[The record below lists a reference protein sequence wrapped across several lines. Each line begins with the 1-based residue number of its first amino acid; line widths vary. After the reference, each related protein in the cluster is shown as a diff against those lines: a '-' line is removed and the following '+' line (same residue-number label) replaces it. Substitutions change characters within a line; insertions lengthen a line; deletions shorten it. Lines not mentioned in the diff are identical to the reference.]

1 MRTSR
6 KRGSWTLQLV
16 DDVRVAK
23 SVLEINDLT
32 ALILANGMSGKGLN
46 WNHRQNRI
54 RARIGGLFIIA
65 VAVIVVGVVISAK
78 VRYLVELEPPEQY
91 NRPYDGP
98 IDERVMSVSEVR
110 KLCTSLGASARGV
123 DICRTRGQL
132 KRKAASW
139 QRPRSFR
146 DQMWAKS
153 RFRRT
158 GSRQRSAD
166 EPEWDQHR
174 ILSASP

>member
-78 VRYLVELEPPEQY
+78 VRYLVELEPPAQY
-91 NRPYDGP
+91 NHPYDGP

-123 DICRTRGQL
+123 AC
-132 KRKAASW
+132 SW
-139 QRPRSFR
+139 ISDGVCHIILPN
-146 DQMWAKS
+146 
-153 RFRRT
+153 
-158 GSRQRSAD
+158 D
-166 EPEWDQHR
+166 EPAPVDTYRQHE
-174 ILSASP
+174 IAHCNGWPANHPPG